1 MASLPLPLPA
11 SLIVP
16 LLKEELKNQKLT
28 GGLAELGILA
38 EAYHSNLAGVILTLM
53 GFDLSSEAGEEL
65 YAFYDE
71 RLTAL
76 ATLEISLF
84 QEQLD
89 ALAKGFY
96 QELQA
101 RKNESYLS

>member
-1 MASLPLPLPA
+1 MQSLHLPLPA

-53 GFDLSSEAGEEL
+53 GFDLNGESGEEL
-65 YAFYDE
+65 YAFYDA
-71 RLTAL
+71 RLTDL
-76 ATLEISLF
+76 TTLDTTLF
-84 QEQLD
+84 HEQLD
-89 ALAKGFY
+89 TLAESLY
-96 QELQA
+96 WELQA
-101 RKNESYLS
+101 RKS